1 MYDFLRSHGFFLVT
15 EPALRPESIYQ
26 SLDPEHDG
34 AGGGS
39 DSAARE
45 FPISGPIFTSRK

>member
-1 MYDFLRSHGFFLVT
+1 MAFFLVT

-34 AGGGS
+34 AGGG
-39 DSAARE
+39 RE
-45 FPISGPIFTSRK
+45 FPITGPIFTSRK